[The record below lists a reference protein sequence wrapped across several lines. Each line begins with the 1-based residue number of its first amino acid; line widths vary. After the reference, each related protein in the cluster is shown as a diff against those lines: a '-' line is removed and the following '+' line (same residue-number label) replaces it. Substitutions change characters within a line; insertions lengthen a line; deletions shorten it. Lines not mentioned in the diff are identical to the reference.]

1 MSIIARG
8 MSYRRMDLSL
18 EFMSTRLQALEY
30 AQSPEE
36 RDSLINS
43 IHIMLEDLRTG
54 LRGGRFK
61 SPRVTRMKNVPFSSS
76 TVYTFT
82 ADKTSPF
89 RITRIRKQQRSVV
102 ETPASAVRSITFPAM
117 TSGSQ
122 E

>member
-1 MSIIARG
+1 MSIIVRG

-18 EFMSTRLQALEY
+18 DFMSTRLQALHH

-36 RDSLINS
+36 RDSLMNS
-43 IHIMLEDLRTG
+43 IQIMLEDLRTG
-54 LRGGRFK
+54 LRGGRLK

-89 RITRIRKQQRSVV
+89 RITRIRKQQRSMM
-102 ETPASAVRSITFPAM
+102 EGPTSAVRSITFPAM
-117 TSGSQ
+117 TTESR